1 MEETTYLKQKIKDC
15 RHKLN
20 LAKILENCVYYISFG
35 ALAAVLVEGI
45 SLFVPFYYANYFAA
59 GCIGIGC
66 LVGIVRAV
74 MTWADEK
81 AAARKLDSFG
91 LQERTLTAYENLDK
105 EDAFTKLQR
114 NDAVQMLK
122 ENENNIC
129 IPIRPNTRH
138 LLAFIFSLVCVC
150 TLAMVPS
157 VAKEQAK
164 ELHALKQEVKEKKK
178 ELSSVMDALEDI
190 DTKSLSAEE
199 KKKLQELMK
208 SLEMSKKEL
217 DQVESAQELAS
228 ANERLQFKYQETVQS
243 LTSIDPSKI
252 GVKEAQQIAQ
262 AASGQTGG
270 SSNGNDTAG
279 ANGQLADGSNNNGDS
294 QSSSGDGNNENN
306 TSGDGNLTENGNRD
320 GDGDGNGNGNGQG
333 NGDGN
338 GSGSGNG
345 NGQGNGNGNGNG
357 NGSGSG
363 KGSGRG
369 TGSSSTAHDYVTVP
383 NKVGDDSS
391 LHGDKTGKNN
401 SDYYRAQNGL
411 TWEGDHVSLDSVI
424 ADYTKNAYEGISSGR
439 YPSGMENVIKDYFKN
454 LNE

>member
-15 RHKLN
+15 RRKLN

-122 ENENNIC
+122 ENENNIR

-217 DQVESAQELAS
+217 DQVDSAQELAS
-228 ANERLQFKYQETVQS
+228 ANERLQFKYQETAQS
-243 LTSIDPSKI
+243 LTGIDPSKI

-294 QSSSGDGNNENN
+294 QSSSGDGNNGNNGNN
-306 TSGDGNLTENGNRD
+306 TSGDGNSTENGN
-320 GDGDGNGNGNGQG
+320 GDGNGNGNGNGQG

-357 NGSGSG
+357 SGSG
-363 KGSGRG
+363 NGSGRG
-369 TGSSSTAHDYVTVP
+369 TGSSSATHDYVTVP

-391 LHGDKTGKNN
+391 LHGEKTGKNN

-424 ADYTKNAYEGISSGR
+424 ADYTQSAYEGISAGR